1 VAVDAAFLLSRFA
14 AAVAWPRA
22 LPIAEFAP
30 LSHMLI
36 NGFFLV
42 QGFFILVTISGLAWS
57 PAYARILG
65 FEVRKQSFAHAHRHR
80 NS

>member
-1 VAVDAAFLLSRFA
+1 MFAQKSSTCFEAKVVAVDAAFLLSRFA

-30 LSHMLI
+30 LSHMLM

-42 QGFFILVTISGLAWS
+42 QGFFILVTIS
-57 PAYARILG
+57 ILSG
-65 FEVRKQSFAHAHRHR
+65 PLLW
-80 NS
+80 